1 MAPRG
6 DDPVAMV
13 RGGSQGAP
21 RQAVRL
27 P

>member
-13 RGGSQGAP
+13 RGGP
-21 RQAVRL
+21 RGRPARRSAS